1 MYQKPTGMLLA
12 TILYMVESKL
22 EKEAFW
28 YASKMPSPRNGLLQ
42 DENGVRDQLVQILQV
57 SINSVALCV
66 SIYHSRDGHRI
77 DMLLLPFDDRTIGE
91 TFTHELAGFVVTP
104 CIRCAIKNWQAYI

>member
-1 MYQKPTGMLLA
+1 MYQKPAGMLLA

-42 DENGVRDQLVQILQV
+42 DENGVRDQLVKILQV
-57 SINSVALCV
+57 SKYVLFYSMSVALLSV
-66 SIYHSRDGHRI
+66 HLS
-77 DMLLLPFDDRTIGE
+77 TIQE
-91 TFTHELAGFVVTP
+91 MATEL
-104 CIRCAIKNWQAYI
+104 